1 MADDSAAQPRR
12 HPQGLKEALER
23 GQRVGGARYILK
35 RPLGRGAMGSVWLAW
50 DVKLAQDLALKIL
63 PEALLRNP
71 NALERL
77 KSETERKAR
86 LVHPNIVR
94 LYDFVHDQR
103 LAAISMEYVEGW
115 SLAALRVDK
124 PQHRYRLEEITP
136 WVRELC
142 AALTY
147 AHDQCG
153 ILHLDLRP
161 VNLLLNS
168 REQLKVT
175 DFGLA
180 RSLHG
185 IATGAELTA
194 GLTTLGFLSPQQV
207 LGEKPTLWD
216 DVYGLGATLYDL
228 LTGTPPFYK
237 GQVLAQ
243 VCELTPP
250 TLSERLEEL
259 GIEDAIPAVVED
271 AVAQCLEKSPAK
283 RPQTIKAVLEL
294 LERSELSAR
303 PAKPRGGDSD
313 SPIKAATKV
322 EAPAPPPS
330 PPVAPPP
337 VNPPPAP
344 PPVETPPPATAPP
357 VVLEA
362 GPPQPSH
369 TPAPRTRRNLFLLA
383 PAACGLVALILGAWL
398 LTTRHSGHLFA
409 KAAPPGTL
417 DTAFHPATNTDH
429 EIRVVLEQPDHK
441 IVLAGMFTQYG
452 NAPHR
457 GLARLMPDGSLDAT
471 CAATTSGEVY
481 ALALQPDGKLIVAGD
496 FGTVNERLCRRIARL
511 NPDGSLDEDFTSNAG
526 VNRGVR
532 AAVAEP
538 NGKVIVAGSFDTVT
552 GKKQNRIARFN
563 ADGTPD
569 AAFNPGAGAPAVIWA
584 LALQTDGKILVGG
597 DFTSFNRQR
606 CGRLVRLKSDGG
618 LDTEFDTSKAADASV
633 FAVAVQPDGRVL
645 IAGDFTYVNQVE
657 RSHVARLNADGSL
670 DQSFNPGDG
679 PDWGVRC
686 LALQVDGKI
695 LIGGIFTSVQGKPRN
710 RVARLNTDGSL
721 DTAFDPGDGAS
732 EVVRWVAPQLDGNVL
747 VAGGFTRF
755 GTNEC
760 NRIVRL
766 HGGSK

>member
-1 MADDSAAQPRR
+1 MAADSAAQPLGRS
-12 HPQGLKEALER
+12 QGLKGALER

-35 RPLGRGAMGSVWLAW
+35 RPLGHGASGWVWLAW
-50 DVKLAQDLALKIL
+50 DVKRAQDLALKIL
-63 PEALLRNP
+63 PESLLRNP

-77 KSETERKAR
+77 KTETERKAR

-94 LYDFVHDQR
+94 LYDFVHDPR

-136 WVRELC
+136 WVRQLC

-147 AHDQCG
+147 AHDECG

-250 TLSERLEEL
+250 FLSERLREL
-259 GIEDAIPAVVED
+259 GIDDAIPAVVED
-271 AVAQCLEKSPAK
+271 AVAQCLEKSPAN

-294 LERSELSAR
+294 LERSEVPAR
-303 PAKPRGGDSD
+303 QANPAPSERESPRQA
-313 SPIKAATKV
+313 SPPPPAPTP
-322 EAPAPPPS
+322 PAPPPA
-330 PPVAPPP
+330 VPPP
-337 VNPPPAP
+337 VKPPPPP
-344 PPVETPPPATAPP
+344 PPVETPPSEAVPPTAAEVSPPAPAP
-357 VVLEA
+357 A
-362 GPPQPSH
+362 
-369 TPAPRTRRNLFLLA
+369 PAPRARSNLFLLA
-383 PAACGLVALILGAWL
+383 PALCGLVMLVMGAWL
-398 LTTRHSGHLFA
+398 WTTRHSGHALGRGG
-409 KAAPPGTL
+409 PPGTL
-417 DTAFHPATNTDH
+417 DTTFHPATNADH
-429 EIRVVLEQPDHK
+429 EIRIVLEQPDRK
-441 IVLAGMFTQYG
+441 IVIGGMFTQFG
-452 NAPHR
+452 DAPHR
-457 GLARLMPDGSLDAT
+457 GLARLLPDGSLDTAY
-471 CAATTSGEVY
+471 AATTGGEVY

-496 FGTVNERLCRRIARL
+496 FSKVNEHPCQRIARL
-511 NPDGSLDEDFTSNAG
+511 NPDGSLDVDFTSKAS

-532 AAVAEP
+532 AAIVQP
-538 NGKVIVAGSFDTVT
+538 DGGVIVAGSFDTVA
-552 GKKQNRIARFN
+552 GKRQNRIGRLA
-563 ADGTPD
+563 ADGARDTT
-569 AAFNPGAGAPAVIWA
+569 FNPGAGAPAVIWA

-606 CGRLVRLKSDGG
+606 CGRLVRLNPDGG
-618 LDTEFDTSKAADASV
+618 LDTGFDTSKAADGAV
-633 FAVAVQPDGRVL
+633 FAVAVQPDGKVL
-645 IAGDFTYVNQVE
+645 IAGDFTYFNQME
-657 RSHVARLNADGSL
+657 RSHIARLNADGSI
-670 DQSFNPGDG
+670 DQAFNPGDG
-679 PDWGVRC
+679 PEWGVRC
-686 LALQVDGKI
+686 LALQSDGRI
-695 LIGGIFTSVQGKPRN
+695 LIGGIFTSVDGKPRN
-710 RVARLNTDGSL
+710 RVARLNTDGTL
-721 DTAFDPGDGAS
+721 DAAFDPGDGAS
-732 EVVRWVAPQLDGNVL
+732 EVVRWVVPQSDGKVL

-766 HGGSK
+766 HGSSK